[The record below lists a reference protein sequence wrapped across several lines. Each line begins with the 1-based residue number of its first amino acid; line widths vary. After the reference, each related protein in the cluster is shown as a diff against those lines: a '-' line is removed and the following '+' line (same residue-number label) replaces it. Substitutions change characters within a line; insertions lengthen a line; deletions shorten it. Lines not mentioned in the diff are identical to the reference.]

1 MVNNVNYLISG
12 DDDGNLIVFNLI
24 DFSICYRL
32 KHKREVISISISP
45 DELSFAT
52 GGFDKTVQI
61 WNLSKGSNLGKYFHV
76 GPVYKIMYYDDLIIS
91 CSKDKMIRMFK
102 VSKNK
107 VISDLSVDD
116 EIYDFD
122 YSCNLLI
129 TGLKNSKVN
138 FFY

>member
-1 MVNNVNYLISG
+1 
-12 DDDGNLIVFNLI
+12 
-24 DFSICYRL
+24 
-32 KHKREVISISISP
+32 
-45 DELSFAT
+45 
-52 GGFDKTVQI
+52 
-61 WNLSKGSNLGKYFHV
+61 
-76 GPVYKIMYYDDLIIS
+76 MYYDDLIIS

-122 YSCNLLI
+122 YSFNLLI

>member
-1 MVNNVNYLISG
+1 M
-12 DDDGNLIVFNLI
+12 
-24 DFSICYRL
+24 C
-32 KHKREVISISISP
+32 
-45 DELSFAT
+45 
-52 GGFDKTVQI
+52 
-61 WNLSKGSNLGKYFHV
+61 
-76 GPVYKIMYYDDLIIS
+76 YDDLIIS

-122 YSCNLLI
+122 YSFNLLI

>member
-1 MVNNVNYLISG
+1 
-12 DDDGNLIVFNLI
+12 
-24 DFSICYRL
+24 
-32 KHKREVISISISP
+32 
-45 DELSFAT
+45 
-52 GGFDKTVQI
+52 
-61 WNLSKGSNLGKYFHV
+61 
-76 GPVYKIMYYDDLIIS
+76 MYYDDLIIS

-107 VISDLSVDD
+107 VVSDLSVDD

-122 YSCNLLI
+122 YSFNLLI